1 VTRDLSPVILDLKH
15 PIVQAPMAGGPS
27 TAELAA
33 AVSGAG
39 GLGFLAAGYKTG
51 DALREDIAALRALTD
66 APFGVNL
73 FVPREDVI
81 DEAVLAAYVER
92 LREFGE
98 LGEPRWDD
106 DYWQEKV
113 DVLAVERVPVVSF
126 TFALPDEAAL
136 RALRDAGSELWM
148 TVTSVEEARSAVSLG
163 FDALVLQGVE
173 AGGHRGSLTDSDDGE
188 GLSALA
194 LLRLVSSE
202 FPDLPL
208 VAAGGIADGPAVA
221 AVLAGGAAAAQVGT
235 AFMLSPEAATSGA
248 HREAI
253 GEDARTA
260 LTRAF
265 SGRTARGIVNRFMR
279 DHEEAAPVAYPH
291 VHHLTSPMRA
301 EARKRGDRDAFNLW
315 AGQTHRL
322 ANPEPAADIVRRLSA
337 DAREALER
345 ASRRLND

>member
-1 VTRDLSPVILDLKH
+1 
-15 PIVQAPMAGGPS
+15 MAGGPS

-51 DALREDIAALRALTD
+51 DALREDIHALRALTG
-66 APFGVNL
+66 APFGVNV
-73 FVPREDVI
+73 FVPRRDEV
-81 DEAVLAAYVER
+81 DEAALAAYVER
-92 LREFGE
+92 LREFAE
-98 LGEPRWDD
+98 LGDPRWDD

-113 DVLAVERVPVVSF
+113 DVLVEERVPVVSF
-126 TFALPDEAAL
+126 TFALPDEGAL
-136 RALRDAGSELWM
+136 RSLREVGSELWM
-148 TVTSVEEARSAVSLG
+148 TVTSVAEARAAAALG

-173 AGGHRGSLTDSDDGE
+173 AGGHRGSFEDRDEGE

-194 LLRLVSSE
+194 LLRLVASE
-202 FPDLPL
+202 LDLPL

-221 AVLAGGAAAAQVGT
+221 AVLAAGAAAAQVGT
-235 AFMLSPEAATSGA
+235 AFMVSPEAATNDA
-248 HREAI
+248 HREALA
-253 GEDARTA
+253 EDAPTG

-322 ANPEPAADIVRRLSA
+322 ARPEPAAEIVKRLSA
-337 DAREALER
+337 EAREALDR
-345 ASRRLND
+345 ASRRLLD

>member
-1 VTRDLSPVILDLKH
+1 
-15 PIVQAPMAGGPS
+15 MAGGPS
-27 TAELAA
+27 TVELAA

-51 DALREDIAALRALTD
+51 DALREDIHALRALTD

-106 DYWQEKV
+106 DYWQQKV
-113 DVLAVERVPVVSF
+113 DVLVSERVPVVSF
-126 TFALPDEAAL
+126 TFALPSEAAL
-136 RALRDAGSELWM
+136 RSLRDAGSELWM
-148 TVTSVEEARSAVSLG
+148 TVTSLAEARAAAAVGS
-163 FDALVLQGVE
+163 DALVLQGVE
-173 AGGHRGSLTDSDDGE
+173 AGGHRGSFTDGKEGE

-194 LLRLVSSE
+194 LLRLVATE
-202 FPDLPL
+202 FPELPL
-208 VAAGGIADGPAVA
+208 VAAGGIADGPGVA
-221 AVLAGGAAAAQVGT
+221 AVLAAGAVAAQLGT
-235 AFMLSPEAATSGA
+235 AFMVSPEAATSGA
-248 HREAI
+248 HREALA
-253 GEDARTA
+253 EDAPTA

-265 SGRTARGIVNRFMR
+265 SGRTARGIVNAFMR
-279 DHEEAAPVAYPH
+279 DHEEAAPVAYPQ

-301 EARKRGDRDAFNLW
+301 AARKRGDRDAFNLW

-322 ANPEPAADIVRRLSA
+322 ARPEPAADIVRRLSGE
-337 DAREALER
+337 AREALES
-345 ASRRLND
+345 AAKRLT